1 MTASTVPSARAR
13 TLLLARVRVAQ
24 ALPGGGWLPVAGI
37 LIHAGLIA
45 LVSLVLA
52 DALSPALLATL
63 TLGLSG
69 LLCVTALLGDLAPL
83 LASDP
88 AGDWIAAQPVA
99 PRDLQ
104 RARTLVL
111 VLVLGSLGAGGLLP
125 AALFAPEAWSLGARC
140 GLVAL
145 GAAQA
150 LALAAALTL
159 LLRLA
164 GRHATEV
171 AVALQTSTLLLLFA
185 GVIGALA
192 ALPLLREL
200 EQVPAP
206 WSWLP
211 SAALGALAAP
221 GASEAWAGVA
231 WVALALALPLLPSGE
246 EPPARGTNTPLSR
259 LLSPLARLVET
270 GLLAPSQRAP
280 FRFVEAALPAERDF
294 AVRAWP
300 LGFAPLALLAVGADP
315 ATDHGRG
322 LYALACFAPAAYLPV
337 FMTFVPTTA
346 TPEARWLLDAAP
358 LAARDEAVGA
368 RWAVFVRVV
377 VPLQAA
383 ISGLLLG
390 AVPAAEVAAWSLVSL
405 ALSGLVLALAW
416 AGSVEGA
423 PLSRPATELGGA
435 FEGGG
440 GGLLLNA
447 LLAGGVA
454 LATWRV
460 APGPLLAGGIAAAT
474 LTLLVAAGRRA
485 QA

>member
-1 MTASTVPSARAR
+1 M
-13 TLLLARVRVAQ
+13 
-24 ALPGGGWLPVAGI
+24 
-37 LIHAGLIA
+37 
-45 LVSLVLA
+45 SLVLA

-259 LLSPLARLVET
+259 LLSPLARLVES

-280 FRFVEAALPAERDF
+280 FRFVQAALG
-294 AVRAWP
+294 RAR
-300 LGFAPLALLAVGADP
+300 LRRARLAPGLRAP
-315 ATDHGRG
+315 RPPGRG
-322 LYALACFAPAAYLPV
+322 GGSCDRPWARPVRPRLLRAGGLPARVHDL
-337 FMTFVPTTA
+337 VPTTA

-383 ISGLLLG
+383 ISGLLLA

-423 PLSRPATELGGA
+423 PLSRPATELGGVR
-435 FEGGG
+435 GRGWS
-440 GGLLLNA
+440 LLLNA

-454 LATWRV
+454 LATWRA

>member
-1 MTASTVPSARAR
+1 M
-13 TLLLARVRVAQ
+13 
-24 ALPGGGWLPVAGI
+24 
-37 LIHAGLIA
+37 
-45 LVSLVLA
+45 
-52 DALSPALLATL
+52 
-63 TLGLSG
+63 
-69 LLCVTALLGDLAPL
+69 
-83 LASDP
+83 
-88 AGDWIAAQPVA
+88 
-99 PRDLQ
+99 
-104 RARTLVL
+104 
-111 VLVLGSLGAGGLLP
+111 
-125 AALFAPEAWSLGARC
+125 
-140 GLVAL
+140 
-145 GAAQA
+145 
-150 LALAAALTL
+150 
-159 LLRLA
+159 
-164 GRHATEV
+164 
-171 AVALQTSTLLLLFA
+171 
-185 GVIGALA
+185 
-192 ALPLLREL
+192 
-200 EQVPAP
+200 
-206 WSWLP
+206 
-211 SAALGALAAP
+211 
-221 GASEAWAGVA
+221 
-231 WVALALALPLLPSGE
+231 
-246 EPPARGTNTPLSR
+246 
-259 LLSPLARLVET
+259 
-270 GLLAPSQRAP
+270 
-280 FRFVEAALPAERDF
+280 
-294 AVRAWP
+294 RAWP

-383 ISGLLLG
+383 ISGLLLA

-454 LATWRV
+454 LATWRS